1 MHKTVVLS
9 RPLLI
14 VVAFG
19 TALRC
24 VKAPPHADGA
34 AVRYG
39 SRRKALRKIAPTS
52 WKAVKPQ
59 SGYGVV

>member
-1 MHKTVVLS
+1 MHKTAILS
-9 RPLLI
+9 RPSLI

-19 TALRC
+19 TGLRC
-24 VKAPPHADGA
+24 VKAPPHADGG

-39 SRRKALRKIAPTS
+39 SRRKALRKIAPTC
-52 WKAVKPQ
+52 WKAFKPQ